1 MSGAKSNFDIYLKE
15 VRRHPL
21 LTKEE
26 EQALAR
32 RIQNQDV
39 DHIDAMEAREAMIL
53 ANLRLVISV
62 AKRYGGRGMVLPDLV
77 EEGNV
82 GLVHA
87 VEKFDPD
94 MDTRF
99 STYATWWIKQAIRRA
114 LMNKVKTVRIPAY
127 LAEELTRWRM
137 YSRAFEQQHGREPH
151 DEEVL
156 AAMEPAPGRRKLLL
170 RLFKESVSGDA
181 AVSLDLLFESV
192 EAVVDHRAERP
203 DLIDFHSW
211 EQAGLSDHIDK
222 LPEREAQIVRMRF
235 ALGTGDSPMT
245 LRDIGKE
252 LGISRERVRQLEHKA
267 LDRLRQAMGSSD
279 ES

>member
-1 MSGAKSNFDIYLKE
+1 MAGAKSNFDLYLRE
-15 VRRHPL
+15 IRQHAL

-32 RIQNQDV
+32 RVQNQDV
-39 DHIDAMEAREAMIL
+39 DHIDAMEARESLIL

-62 AKRYGGRGMVLPDLV
+62 AKRYSGRGMVLPDLV

-127 LAEELTRWRM
+127 LAEELTRWRVFA
-137 YSRAFEQQHGREPH
+137 RTFEQENGRAPY
-151 DEEVL
+151 DEELV
-156 AAMEPAPGRRKLLL
+156 AAMDPAPGRRKLLL
-170 RLFKESVSGDA
+170 RLFKEGASGSA
-181 AVSLDLLFESV
+181 SVSLDLLFESV
-192 EAVVDHRAERP
+192 EAVVDPRAERP

-211 EQAGLSDHIDK
+211 EQAGLSDQIQK
-222 LPEREAQIVRMRF
+222 LPEREAEIVRMRF
-235 ALGTGDSPMT
+235 AISPYESPMT
-245 LRDIGKE
+245 LREIGRE

-267 LDRLRQAMGSSD
+267 LDRLRKAMGPPAGP
-279 ES
+279 